1 MTNIMDFTQNMVEVV
16 SIICIIA
23 ISISLVLLLYR
34 VIKGPSN
41 PDRAVALDAIGV
53 NIMALAGLLAVLLVT
68 TYFNDVILLIGIL
81 LFIGTIAIAKF
92 LEKGVIIDHDMD

>member
-92 LEKGVIIDHDMD
+92 LEMGVIIDHDMD